1 MLLFLICREET
12 FFLVLLRNINHE
24 ISLRLHKV
32 REGMRVKQ
40 REREKPQIRGSG
52 KREKLPRK
60 VLRCGPLYFSNVL
73 CRII

>member
-40 REREKPQIRGSG
+40 GERERDSQMKDG
-52 KREKLPRK
+52 
-60 VLRCGPLYFSNVL
+60 
-73 CRII
+73 RIET